1 MCEHVFAHD
10 LVFAR
15 IGPVWQK
22 KFVCRIEGGK
32 REQLEDVLRC
42 VPQLIVSNRSC
53 TGSLVQFQMHGFI
66 SATVQHVDDV
76 RLFILLRYCELVTL
90 AVRDCADHGI
100 HDVTHPYLG
109 LLALESADCR
119 HTIRIELGPDLPL
132 VMADSR
138 PIVQVL
144 SNLLSNAARHS
155 PKSSP
160 KPSPKPSD
168 TEASVIRLSVLRK
181 NGQVE
186 ISVTDDGRGIPA
198 DRMAVLF
205 RKFSQVEP
213 EDNGGD
219 TGLGLAVCKGIVE
232 AHGGRIWAESEGPGL
247 GSRFTFTLPAVEGS
261 ASVGP
266 KATHSQPTHNPT
278 THSQPTPNRT
288 PSTAGQDEVRPRIP
302 VVDNDPQTL
311 RCVRDV
317 LSKAGYWP
325 IVTADPEEVP
335 RLMEDEKLRL
345 VLLDLML
352 PGTDGIIVMKSI
364 HDVADVPIIF
374 LSAYGQD
381 QVIARAFE
389 MGAADYVVKP
399 FSPTELVA
407 RIHAAPRSPPAALR
421 RPSHDSRQ
429 PGREP
434 YEFGEMVI
442 DFERRTTTLGGL
454 MLKLTPTEY
463 RVLAELAANASRVL
477 THEQLLRRIWPNN
490 RTGKNRTGDSGPVR
504 TIIKRLRRK
513 LGDDAASPT
522 YIHTEPRVGYFMPA
536 TLFRPQFFFRY
547 GFRAVETSTLKT
559 GPGAVP
565 NGEIVGLRIAEGG
578 SASNDGKTYR
588 RHSLGGNWFEIS
600 AVDASNNSVSSYG
613 LSDAVEAC
621 VPLPDELRSN
631 ISGLAL
637 VAINSDDSLT
647 ILASSVR
654 ISASGTNVCGSLSS
668 VPAKLTVGT
677 AGSPAALPTAVL
689 ETADTSD
696 LPDTGGAAPSS
707 PMVVF
712 WILIVGLASLVVGG
726 AMRRARRN
734 SIK

>member
-1 MCEHVFAHD
+1 M
-10 LVFAR
+10 
-15 IGPVWQK
+15 
-22 KFVCRIEGGK
+22 
-32 REQLEDVLRC
+32 
-42 VPQLIVSNRSC
+42 
-53 TGSLVQFQMHGFI
+53 
-66 SATVQHVDDV
+66 
-76 RLFILLRYCELVTL
+76 
-90 AVRDCADHGI
+90 
-100 HDVTHPYLG
+100 
-109 LLALESADCR
+109 
-119 HTIRIELGPDLPL
+119 
-132 VMADSR
+132 
-138 PIVQVL
+138 
-144 SNLLSNAARHS
+144 
-155 PKSSP
+155 
-160 KPSPKPSD
+160 
-168 TEASVIRLSVLRK
+168 
-181 NGQVE
+181 
-186 ISVTDDGRGIPA
+186 TDDGRGIPA

-266 KATHSQPTHNPT
+266 QGNPQPNPHPT
-278 THSQPTPNRT
+278 THSQPTPSRT
-288 PSTAGQDEVRPRIP
+288 SSNPGQDEDRPRIL
-302 VVDNDPQTL
+302 VVDDDPQTL
-311 RCVRDV
+311 RYVRDV

-335 RLMEDEKLRL
+335 RLMEDEEPRL

-407 RIHAAPRSPPAALR
+407 RIHAALRRPPAAPR
-421 RPSHDSRQ
+421 RPSHDFRQ

-513 LGDDAASPT
+513 LDDDAATPT

-547 GFRAVETSTLKT
+547 GFRAVETSSLKA

-654 ISASGTNVCGSLSS
+654 ISASGTNVCRSLSS